1 MDKVKASLQEARA
14 DIQLKEGQP
23 LKIEELRKAVVDA
36 GFTPSWIRFEAVGQL
51 ATRDGAPAFK
61 VKGTDQVIPLVGDEK
76 LEELKK
82 AAGQDSKLISIA
94 ALIPKGKKAA
104 QIERFQILQ

>member
-1 MDKVKASLQEARA
+1 VERVRVSLEEAAA

-23 LKIEELRKAVVDA
+23 LDVKKLRKAVVDA

-51 ATRDGAPAFK
+51 TTKNGSPAFE
-61 VKGTDQVIPLVGDEK
+61 VRGTDQVIPLESDGK

-82 AAGQDSKLISIA
+82 AAGQDGKLISIVG
-94 ALIPKGKKAA
+94 LIPKGKEAA
-104 QIERFQILQ
+104 HIERFQVR

>member
-1 MDKVKASLQEARA
+1 VDKVKASLQEARA

-51 ATRDGAPAFK
+51 TTRDGSPAFK
-61 VKGTDQVIPLVGDEK
+61 VKGTDQVIPLVSDEK
-76 LEELKK
+76 LKELKK
-82 AAGQDSKLISIA
+82 AAGQDGKVISILG
-94 ALIPKGKKAA
+94 LIPKEKEAA
-104 QIERFQILQ
+104 RVERFQVR

>member
-23 LKIEELRKAVVDA
+23 LEVEKLRKAVVDA

-51 ATRDGAPAFK
+51 TTRDGSPAFK
-61 VKGTDQVIPLVGDEK
+61 VKGTDQVIPLVRDEK
-76 LEELKK
+76 LKELEK
-82 AAGQDSKLISIA
+82 AAGQDGKSISILG
-94 ALIPKGKKAA
+94 LIPQDKEAA
-104 QIERFQILQ
+104 QIERFQVR

>member
-23 LKIEELRKAVVDA
+23 LEVEKLRKAVVDA

-51 ATRDGAPAFK
+51 STRDGSPVLK
-61 VKGTDQVIPLVGDEK
+61 VEGTDQLIPLVSDEK
-76 LEELKK
+76 FKELEK
-82 AAGQDSKLISIA
+82 AAGQDGKAISILG
-94 ALIPKGKKAA
+94 LIPKDKEVA
-104 QIERFQILQ
+104 QIEQFQVR

>member
-51 ATRDGAPAFK
+51 TTRDGSPAFK
-61 VKGTDQVIPLVGDEK
+61 VKGTDQVIPLVSDEK
-76 LEELKK
+76 LKELKK
-82 AAGQDSKLISIA
+82 AAGQDGKVISILG
-94 ALIPKGKKAA
+94 LIPKEKEAA
-104 QIERFQILQ
+104 RVERFQVR

>member
-1 MDKVKASLQEARA
+1 MEKVKANLKEARA

-23 LKIEELRKAVVDA
+23 LEIKKLRKAVVDA

-51 ATRDGAPAFK
+51 TTRDGAPAFK

-82 AAGQDSKLISIA
+82 AAGQDGKVISILG
-94 ALIPKGKKAA
+94 LIPQDKEAA
-104 QIERFQILQ
+104 QIERFQVR